1 MRQIHPEST
10 VNVYMQRA
18 LELAREAAAAGE
30 VPVGAVLVRDATV
43 IGAGRN
49 GPIGASDPTAHAEI
63 NALRQAA
70 RAVGNYRLT
79 GATLYV
85 TLEPCAMCCG
95 ALVHARV
102 AKLVF
107 AALEPRAGAVVST
120 RRLLDDA
127 AFNHRV
133 RWRRDA
139 ACAAASAALLREF
152 FRARR

>member
-1 MRQIHPEST
+1 MA
-10 VNVYMQRA
+10 NGYMQRA

-30 VPVGAVLVRDATV
+30 VPVGAVLVRDAAV

-49 GPIGASDPTAHAEI
+49 GPIAASDPTAHAEI

-70 RAVGNYRLT
+70 RAVGNYRLPGT
-79 GATLYV
+79 TLYV

-127 AFNHRV
+127 ACNHRV
-133 RWRRDA
+133 RWRQDE